1 VKRVTFPSGKQYV
14 VGCGIYNMRMD
25 KAFIKDVVDHAA
37 ALVADRGKDAFVQLR
52 DKTGPFV
59 FMDTYVFVD
68 SPDGTELMNADF
80 PSLEEKNLI
89 DLKDLTGK
97 AVVQDE
103 IAAAMKA
110 GTAWVDL
117 YWYKPGQNEPA
128 RKQTFVRTVQSGTDT
143 YIVGAGVYM
152 K

>member
-1 VKRVTFPSGKQYV
+1 
-14 VGCGIYNMRMD
+14 
-25 KAFIKDVVDHAA
+25 
-37 ALVADRGKDAFVQLR
+37 
-52 DKTGPFV
+52 
-59 FMDTYVFVD
+59 
-68 SPDGTELMNADF
+68 MNGGF
-80 PSLEEKNLI
+80 PSLEGKNLI
-89 DLKDLTGK
+89 NLKDLTGK